1 MSSIRSGDLVR
12 FIAGRSDEIEK
23 LVFPENDG
31 CTYLVLSEPKMK
43 VFTVSPG
50 ERSHETLS
58 VDIMFGAS
66 VRTVPIN
73 ILERAEKA
81 FRRATSDQS
90 SKKCTP
96 KRQEKLR
103 ESGES
108 LEKEST
114 AR

>member
-81 FRRATSDQS
+81 
-90 SKKCTP
+90 K
-96 KRQEKLR
+96 
-103 ESGES
+103 SGGHRDRS
-108 LEKEST
+108 QGS
-114 AR
+114 